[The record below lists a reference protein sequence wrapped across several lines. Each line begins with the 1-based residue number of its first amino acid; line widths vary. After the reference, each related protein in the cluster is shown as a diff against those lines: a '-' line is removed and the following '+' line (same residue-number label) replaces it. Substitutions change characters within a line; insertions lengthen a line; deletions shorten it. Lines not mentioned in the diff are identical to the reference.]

1 MSNKPR
7 KIAVVVTAR
16 ATFSRIRTALHA
28 IKDHPDLELKLIL
41 AASVLLD
48 RFGSAAELIEQ
59 DGFTIAAKVFN
70 VLEGSTPTLMAKSTG
85 IGIVELATALDQ
97 VAPDMVV
104 TVADRYETMATALA
118 ASYMNI
124 PLAHVQG
131 GEVTGS
137 IDEKVRHAITKL
149 ADVHLVATKRAAER
163 VRRMGEEPARIHHT
177 GCPSIDL
184 AKDVL
189 EESETDFDPMAK
201 YGGVGA
207 DLDLSKGYLMVLQHP
222 VTTEH
227 QAARSQAEVLLK
239 VIHSQNLPTIWFW
252 PNIDAGSD
260 GTSKA
265 LRVFREL
272 HPEAPVH
279 FFRNVDGR
287 DFLRLLKGSRCL
299 VGNSSVGVRE
309 CGYLGV
315 PVVNIGTRQ
324 LGRERSPN
332 VRDVPEFEEQAIASA
347 LASQVKHASFESCHL
362 YGEGQGGRRIAEVLA
377 KTPLLFEKRLTY

>member
-1 MSNKPR
+1 MKKPR
-7 KIAVVVTAR
+7 KIVVVVTAR

-28 IKDHPDLELKLIL
+28 IKEHPELELHLIL

-48 RFGSAAELIEQ
+48 RFGSAAELIEA

-70 VLEGSTPTLMAKSTG
+70 VLEGSTPTLMAKNTG
-85 IGIVELATALDQ
+85 IGIVELATAFDSIQ
-97 VAPDMVV
+97 PDIVV

-149 ADVHLVATKRAAER
+149 ADVHLVSTELAAER
-163 VRRMGEEPARIHHT
+163 VARMGEERERIHHT

-184 AKDVL
+184 AKEVL
-189 EESETDFDPMAK
+189 AEPGSTFDPFAK

-207 DLDLSKGYLMVLQHP
+207 NLDLSDGYLMVLQHP

-227 QAARSQAEVLLK
+227 EAARSQAEVLLK
-239 VIHSQNLPTIWFW
+239 VIHERQLPTIWFW

-260 GTSKA
+260 STSKA
-265 LRVFREL
+265 IRVFREH
-272 HPEAPVH
+272 HPKAKIH

-299 VGNSSVGVRE
+299 IGNSSVGVRE

-315 PVVNIGTRQ
+315 PVVNIGSRQ
-324 LGRERSPN
+324 QGRERSAN
-332 VRDVPEFEEQAIASA
+332 VMDVPHFEEAAIASA
-347 LASQVKHASFESCHL
+347 IDFQLGSAPYDSCHL
-362 YGEGQGGRRIAEVLA
+362 YGEGQSGKGIADVLA
-377 KTPLLFEKRLTY
+377 ATPLIFEKRLTY